1 MSDGIVKHCVRSAAP
16 TGIQYSKIVVK
27 CLRSCLW
34 ARSSDA
40 GISSALRV
48 PKWCSPLRVR
58 GKWSRCNYNPVYF
71 GFIKNVSKVNLNVKH
86 VNSFFF
92 AIYSNK
98 NNLLKILFKITIYF
112 DNV

>member
-1 MSDGIVKHCVRSAAP
+1 MRHCARSAAP

-34 ARSSDA
+34 ARSSDG
-40 GISSALRV
+40 GISNALRA

-71 GFIKNVSKVNLNVKH
+71 GFIKKVRKVNLNVKH
-86 VNSFFF
+86 ANRFFF
-92 AIYSNK
+92 
-98 NNLLKILFKITIYF
+98 TG
-112 DNV
+112 